1 MASLTR
7 PAAAIP
13 MAAYSQIAAAVVS
26 PCTSLLGD
34 DQARTQESDTGD
46 DLGRHPRRVDL
57 HGPGVED
64 VEEPVV
70 ADDEDQGGGRTDDRL
85 GPQSGALAVDLAFQP
100 DQPDQR
106 GQPEGDQQLDDLA
119 AALSGSAEQ
128 GRAAPPVQPEITLR
142 ESLGGTGLCWN
153 RDRPTRVWLSG

>member
-1 MASLTR
+1 
-7 PAAAIP
+7 

-100 DQPDQR
+100 DQR

-128 GRAAPPVQPEITLR
+128 GRIGQPGLHADTVFAAPPVQLEITLR
-142 ESLGGTGLCWN
+142 ERLGATGLCWN
-153 RDRPTRVWLSG
+153 RDRTTRVWLSG